1 MYIYIYEHV
10 ELLSVIYLVI
20 QVSEGKK
27 EIVCKPLPPAIKG
40 PGALYFFRKSRFF
53 RTKVAVS
60 P

>member
-1 MYIYIYEHV
+1 MYIYIYEQV

-40 PGALYFFRKSRFF
+40 PGALYFFR